1 MSVCS
6 LDWGA
11 IATIVSAGFAGFVAW
26 LISQTWNHQKGSE
39 VISSECKNLWYEL
52 DRLDGI
58 YRNLERNSTYRS
70 ENHDNFF
77 SNVKSWKEM
86 NISKINLIESLLKE
100 SGKNI
105 ENINL
110 QLSEIK
116 EALRLFDTHY
126 MLRRISSDGR
136 STHESVDRDKVLNI
150 IDEVKKSLIPFIIYK
165 KSSDIR

>member
-1 MSVCS
+1 
-6 LDWGA
+6 
-11 IATIVSAGFAGFVAW
+11 
-26 LISQTWNHQKGSE
+26 
-39 VISSECKNLWYEL
+39 
-52 DRLDGI
+52 
-58 YRNLERNSTYRS
+58 
-70 ENHDNFF
+70 
-77 SNVKSWKEM
+77 M

>member
-1 MSVCS
+1 MNVCS
-6 LDWGA
+6 WDWGA
-11 IATIVSAGFAGFVAW
+11 IATIVSAVFAGLVAW
-26 LISQTWNHQKGSE
+26 RISQTWNHQKGSE
-39 VISSECKNLWYEL
+39 VIASECKNLWYEL
-52 DRLDGI
+52 DKLDGI

-77 SNVKSWKEM
+77 SNVKAWKEM

-110 QLSEIK
+110 KLLEIK

-126 MLRRISSDGR
+126 MLRRISSDGQT
-136 STHESVDRDKVLNI
+136 THDSVDRKKVLNI
-150 IDEVKKSLIPFIIYK
+150 IDDVKKSLIPLIVYK

>member
-1 MSVCS
+1 MSVFS

-11 IATIVSAGFAGFVAW
+11 IATIISALFAGYVAW
-26 LISQTWNHQKGSE
+26 CISQTWNHQKGSE

-52 DRLDGI
+52 DKLDEI

-77 SNVKSWKEM
+77 SNVKAWKEM

-100 SGKNI
+100 SGKDLK
-105 ENINL
+105 NINI
-110 QLSEIK
+110 QLLEIK
-116 EALRLFDTHY
+116 EALSLFDTHY
-126 MLRRISSDGR
+126 MLRRVSSDR
-136 STHESVDRDKVLNI
+136 QSTHESVDRDKVLNI

-165 KSSDIR
+165 KPSGIR